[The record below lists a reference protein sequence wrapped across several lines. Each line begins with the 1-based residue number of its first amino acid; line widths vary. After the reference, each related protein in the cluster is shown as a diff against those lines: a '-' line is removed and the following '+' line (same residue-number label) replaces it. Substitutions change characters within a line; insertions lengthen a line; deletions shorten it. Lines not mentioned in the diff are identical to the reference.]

1 MKRSGI
7 ITKMLPMV
15 ERGFG
20 VWPSTEKQDLAHET
34 DIIDQSMKKTA
45 EPKPKDATQ
54 TSAKRA

>member
-1 MKRSGI
+1 
-7 ITKMLPMV
+7 MV